1 MTAPADQP
9 ASSGRLLRLSLF
21 FSAVYFVQG
30 IAEPGA
36 GLASQPLFFLLKDTL
51 RLSAAQTATFLAVV
65 AVAWNIKPA
74 YGLVSDLFPLFGY
87 RRKSYLLLTSGMAA
101 LAWFLLG
108 SRETYL
114 YIPTLLLL
122 VLCGLGLAFSDVLCD
137 AVMVETGKPLG
148 MTGRF
153 QSIQWGA
160 INLASVLAG
169 VGGGWLSAH
178 AAYQHVF
185 RLVAAFPLITLCATA
200 FCVDEAPSRYTRG
213 AWRDT
218 TTAIGTALGSRPLW
232 VAAGFIFLW
241 NFSPSFGVP
250 LEYHFVDA
258 LGFSK
263 VFLGTLSS
271 LGSAGAIVGAAVF
284 GRLCR
289 GLALTRLLNLS
300 VGLGVIATLAYLLL
314 AGPWSAALLAV
325 VTGGIS
331 MVAALATYDLAAR
344 SCPERAEGTFFAALM
359 SIANLGTAGSAFVG
373 GRLYDWLGLGPLI
386 LVSAAATAACW
397 LIVPFIRVN
406 APASAESDGAAI
418 S

>member
-1 MTAPADQP
+1 
-9 ASSGRLLRLSLF
+9 
-21 FSAVYFVQG
+21 
-30 IAEPGA
+30 
-36 GLASQPLFFLLKDTL
+36 
-51 RLSAAQTATFLAVV
+51 
-65 AVAWNIKPA
+65 
-74 YGLVSDLFPLFGY
+74 
-87 RRKSYLLLTSGMAA
+87 
-101 LAWFLLG
+101 
-108 SRETYL
+108 
-114 YIPTLLLL
+114 
-122 VLCGLGLAFSDVLCD
+122 
-137 AVMVETGKPLG
+137 
-148 MTGRF
+148 
-153 QSIQWGA
+153 
-160 INLASVLAG
+160 
-169 VGGGWLSAH
+169 
-178 AAYQHVF
+178 
-185 RLVAAFPLITLCATA
+185 
-200 FCVDEAPSRYTRG
+200 
-213 AWRDT
+213 
-218 TTAIGTALGSRPLW
+218 
-232 VAAGFIFLW
+232 
-241 NFSPSFGVP
+241 

-289 GLALTRLLNLS
+289 GLALTHLLSLS

-373 GRLYDWLGLGPLI
+373 GRLYDWLGLRPLI

-397 LIVPFIRVN
+397 LIVPYIRVN
-406 APASAESDGAAI
+406 ASASAESDGAAR

>member
-1 MTAPADQP
+1 MTAPGNP
-9 ASSGRLLRLSLF
+9 LTPRRRILRLSLF
-21 FSAVYFVQG
+21 FASVYFVQG

-51 RLSAAQTATFLAVV
+51 RLSAAQAATFLAVV
-65 AVAWNIKPA
+65 AVAWNIKPV

-87 RRKSYLLLTSGMAA
+87 RRKSYLMLTTGMAA
-101 LAWFLLG
+101 LTWFLLG

-114 YIPTLLLL
+114 YAPTLLLL
-122 VLCGLGLAFSDVLCD
+122 ILCGLGLAFSDVLCD

-153 QSIQWGA
+153 QSVQWGA

-169 VGGGWLSAH
+169 IGGGWLSAH
-178 AAYQHVF
+178 ASYQRVF
-185 RLVAAFPLITLCATA
+185 RLVAVFPLLSLCATA
-200 FCVDEAPSRYTRG
+200 LCVDETPSRYTRG

-218 TTAIGTALGSRPLW
+218 TRAIGAALWSPPLW

-289 GLALTRLLNLS
+289 GLALKPLLNLS
-300 VGLGVIATLAYLLL
+300 VGLGVIANLAYLLL

-325 VTGGIS
+325 ATGGIS

-373 GRLYDWLGLGPLI
+373 GRLYDWLGLQPLI
-386 LVSAAATAACW
+386 LVSAAATAGCW
-397 LIVPFIRVN
+397 LIVPYIRAT
-406 APASAESDGAAI
+406 APESAETDTAAV

>member
-1 MTAPADQP
+1 MTASADPPAVR
-9 ASSGRLLRLSLF
+9 GRLLRLNLF

-51 RLSAAQTATFLAVV
+51 RLSAAQAATFLAVV
-65 AVAWNIKPA
+65 GVAWNIKPV

-108 SRETYL
+108 GQAAYAYT
-114 YIPTLLLL
+114 PTLLLL
-122 VLCGLGLAFSDVLCD
+122 IVCGLGLAFSDVLCD

-178 AAYQHVF
+178 AAYQQVF
-185 RLVAAFPLITLCATA
+185 RLVAVFPLITLCATA

-289 GLALTRLLNLS
+289 GLALTHLLNLS

-314 AGPWSAALLAV
+314 AGPWSAAILAV
-325 VTGGIS
+325 ATGGIS

-373 GRLYDWLGLGPLI
+373 GRLYDWLGLRPLI

-406 APASAESDGAAI
+406 APASAESDGAPI